1 MNGKK
6 IIMTGGGSA
15 GHVTPN
21 IALFPKLKELGYD
34 IQYIGTE
41 NGIERKLIEDENIKY
56 HIISSGK
63 LRRYFDLKNFTDPFK
78 VIKGVFDAKRILKQ
92 EKPDIVFSKGGFVS
106 VPVVLGAFLN
116 KIPIIIH
123 ESDITPGLANK
134 IAMPYA
140 TKICVTFPE
149 ALNHVNK
156 KKAVL
161 TGSPIRRELLQGS
174 KIKGKSIAGFVDDK
188 PIVLII
194 GGSLGSRAINNLVR
208 EALDELLKSF
218 NIINICGKGNID
230 DSLNNKAGYKQFE
243 YVKEDLTNLL
253 ACSDLV
259 IARAGAN
266 VIFELLALR
275 KPNLLIP
282 LSAKASRGD
291 QILNA
296 ESFEKQGFSMVVQE
310 EELNSKVL
318 VEKLIE
324 LHNEKNKYITFMNKS
339 EVKDSIDK
347 IINLIES
354 SKKHSGK

>member
-21 IALFPKLKELGYD
+21 IALLPKLKELGYD

-218 NIINICGKGNID
+218 NVINICGKGNVD

-253 ACSDLV
+253 ACADLV